1 MTNEVEVAKMHAI
14 ADFFE
19 RNPELTVPFSLY
31 EVRAYAMDKGELAKW
46 AHAMPHPI
54 DKGLTQNNKY
64 YQLKARL
71 TLGSQFPDI
80 SLPVE
85 VFTSR
90 DGVCEATVVGREVKE
105 VTEYPPAVIVTK
117 EVDII
122 EWKCTDSLLA

>member
-1 MTNEVEVAKMHAI
+1 MYV
-14 ADFFE
+14 
-19 RNPELTVPFSLY
+19 
-31 EVRAYAMDKGELAKW
+31 MDKEELAKW

-54 DKGLTQNNKY
+54 DKGLTQNDKY

-71 TLGSQFPDI
+71 NTELPDV

-105 VTEYPPAVIVTK
+105 VTEYPPAVTVTK